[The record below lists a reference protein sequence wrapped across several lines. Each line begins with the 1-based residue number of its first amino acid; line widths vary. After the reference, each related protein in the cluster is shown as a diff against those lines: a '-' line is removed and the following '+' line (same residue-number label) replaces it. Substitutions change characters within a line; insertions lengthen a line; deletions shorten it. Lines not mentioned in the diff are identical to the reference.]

1 MGVPVERLRS
11 SVRFSLGAFT
21 TDEEVDEAA
30 RRVVG
35 VVGRLAG
42 GESGMNFAWEGESDR
57 LQ

>member
-1 MGVPVERLRS
+1 MGVPAERLRS

-21 TDEEVDEAA
+21 TDEEIEEAA

-42 GESGMNFAWEGESDR
+42 KESGMNFAWEGESDR